1 MYGLT
6 RATTTLIAAGVAG
19 LLIWI
24 ATQISND
31 HIGGYW
37 ARIGLVAA
45 AGFVMALSQLLGGWT
60 KWGVPRVSAAVL
72 LTAFVPVAVVSL
84 WVILAGEP
92 SNGWFHNH
100 VMAWTRDIH
109 VSGLVTDLLYYI
121 PVLAFGSG
129 LVFGYSFDTT
139 GPRVRGRDV
148 VRREGAAPPRRRRG
162 VPFGR
167 RDDTAYD
174 SRSDRDADAP
184 LTADR
189 ETEGVPA
196 RDRDVVRREEAAPPS
211 RRRGFLGFGRREDTA
226 YDTGDGRDG
235 EAPRTAD
242 RETDEVPDREPV
254 TTPTTTR
261 TTRTTDES

>member
-6 RATTTLIAAGVAG
+6 RATTTLIAAAAAG

-31 HIGGYW
+31 HVGGYW
-37 ARIGLVAA
+37 ARVGLVAA
-45 AGFVMALSQLLGGWT
+45 AGLVMALSQLLGGWT
-60 KWGVPRVSAAVL
+60 KWGVPRLSAAVL

-92 SNGWFHNH
+92 GNSWFHNH

-109 VSGLVTDLLYYI
+109 VSGLVTDMLYYI

-139 GPRVRGRDV
+139 GPV
-148 VRREGAAPPRRRRG
+148 VRDRVVEDRRAAAAPPPRRRSLF
-162 VPFGR
+162 FGR
-167 RDDTAYD
+167 RGTTDDDTRYD
-174 SRSDRDADAP
+174 GDADAP

-189 ETEGVPA
+189 ETDVPA
-196 RDRDVVRREEAAPPS
+196 RDR
-211 RRRGFLGFGRREDTA
+211 
-226 YDTGDGRDG
+226 
-235 EAPRTAD
+235 
-242 RETDEVPDREPV
+242 EPV
-254 TTPTTTR
+254 ATTTTTR
-261 TTRTTDES
+261 STRTTDEA